1 MEKKIEQTPHE
12 QNCVLVDNFAIFVQ
26 VLLGAIAFSTLIY
39 KRHRE
44 RPQRPLRIWF
54 YDVSKQLL
62 GAGIVHGLNI
72 IVSYIAGSIDGGGD
86 TNPCVWYFLNIFID
100 CTLGVFILYVLLKIV
115 DFIVV
120 ITGTEGMKSGD
131 YGHPPN
137 VNWWIRQTV
146 AFICC
151 LFVMK
156 IVVVLIFRLCPFLF
170 DTGEFLLGW
179 TLYNAKLQ
187 VVFVM
192 LIIPLVMNIVQFWL
206 VDQVIKKKLE
216 GVKLVDDDFGVEDV
230 FLPEAL
236 SDDDDDDDNV
246 EMGGSSISV
255 SSNTAILAREAFI
268 TDKSKN
274 DNTSDIY
281 IELRKTPSQVM
292 KEDYFEK

>member
-1 MEKKIEQTPHE
+1 
-12 QNCVLVDNFAIFVQ
+12 
-26 VLLGAIAFSTLIY
+26 
-39 KRHRE
+39 
-44 RPQRPLRIWF
+44 
-54 YDVSKQLL
+54 
-62 GAGIVHGLNI
+62 
-72 IVSYIAGSIDGGGD
+72 
-86 TNPCVWYFLNIFID
+86 
-100 CTLGVFILYVLLKIV
+100 
-115 DFIVV
+115 
-120 ITGTEGMKSGD
+120 MKSGD

-236 SDDDDDDDNV
+236 SDDDDDDDDV

-274 DNTSDIY
+274 DTTSDIY

>member
-1 MEKKIEQTPHE
+1 MRKKVEQSPHE

-26 VLLGAIAFSTLIY
+26 VLLGTIAFSTLIY

-44 RPQRPLRIWF
+44 RPQRQLQIWF

-72 IVSYIAGSIDGGGD
+72 VVSYIAGSIDGGGD

-115 DFIVV
+115 DFIVA
-120 ITGTEGMKSGD
+120 IACIEGMKSGD

-137 VNWWIRQTV
+137 ANWWIRQIV

-156 IVVVLIFRLCPFLF
+156 IIVVLIFRLCPFLF
-170 DTGEFLLGW
+170 DAGEFLLGW

-216 GVKLVDDDFGVEDV
+216 GVKLEDNDDFGDEDA
-230 FLPEAL
+230 FLSEAL
-236 SDDDDDDDNV
+236 SDDDE

-255 SSNTAILAREAFI
+255 SSNTAILAREAFL
-268 TDKSKN
+268 TDKDIN
-274 DNTSDIY
+274 DNSSDIY
-281 IELRKTPSQVM
+281 IELRKTPAPSQVIR
-292 KEDYFEK
+292 KDYFEK